1 MAVSKQ
7 VSVILRPAGLNA
19 DRRARRQGQLLGGYG
34 TVGGVRKY
42 GACFVARRHSSCF
55 SAVFSL
61 QAGWRCIRHWEP
73 IPQPRPKRVRC
84 CSATKAAPF
93 AMGPA
98 EPAPRKRLRW
108 LISART
114 RYGPRPRSGSRSRMA
129 GRRCR
134 RLGIPSQTR
143 RLHSSWPI
151 YAPGTGR
158 FLHRSKARRLRARRR
173 VRRRNDGPEPGYP
186 GTHH

>member
-114 RYGPRPRSGSRSRMA
+114 RYGPRPRSRS
-129 GRRCR
+129 
-134 RLGIPSQTR
+134 
-143 RLHSSWPI
+143 SSWPI